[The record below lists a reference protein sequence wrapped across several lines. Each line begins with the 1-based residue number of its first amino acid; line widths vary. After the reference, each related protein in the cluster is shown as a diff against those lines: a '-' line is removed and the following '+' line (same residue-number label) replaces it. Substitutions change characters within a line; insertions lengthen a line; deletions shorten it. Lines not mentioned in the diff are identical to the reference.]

1 MEVEHVTMRSYL
13 LGFFLSLFLT
23 LTSYF
28 IVVEHLLTGSSLAVT
43 IGGLAALQ
51 AFVQLVFFFHLGK
64 EPSPPWK
71 LFVFLFMLLIV
82 AIVVLCTL
90 WIMYNLDYR
99 MMPADMNM

>member
-1 MEVEHVTMRSYL
+1 MEIEQVTLRSYIT
-13 LGFFLSLFLT
+13 GFFLSLFLT
-23 LTSYF
+23 LASYF
-28 IVVEHLLTGSSLAVT
+28 IASEHLLSGSTFAMT
-43 IGGLAALQ
+43 IGGLASLQ
-51 AFVQLVFFFHLGK
+51 ALVQLIFFFHLGK

-82 AIVVLCTL
+82 AIVVICTI